1 MRLHGPPAI
10 VDRAGLLSCEGETMA
25 ARLHLFWERVHS
37 SYWFLPGLLLAAAAG
52 LAFLATWSDRNM
64 DQEWLRGLT
73 GVFSGGPEGA
83 RAVLGATATAVL
95 GVAGT
100 TFSITIAVL
109 SLTSSQFGPRL
120 LRNFLKDT
128 GNQIVLGT
136 FIGTFLYSLLVL
148 RTVRS
153 IDESPFV
160 PHLAVTVGLVLAVV
174 SVGMLVYFIQHIVTS
189 IQASR
194 IIAVAGKDLLVAV
207 ERLFPS
213 RVGAPAAAAT
223 EPAGP
228 MPGRS
233 VAIRAARSGYVQAID
248 AEALL
253 SFASERAGVTELLKM
268 PGEFVAAGT
277 PLARWYASGQPDAT
291 IDEGVNDAFTLGE
304 YPTQTQDAM
313 FSVHQLTEIATRA
326 LSPGVN
332 DPKTAM
338 ICLDWLS
345 VGLCVLAA
353 REFPSWVR
361 RDDDGAVRLVAK
373 VPSFES
379 LLDSALDQIRRYGRS
394 DAEVLTRLLH
404 VLAEVASCA
413 RPGPRRAA
421 LRRHADLV
429 RTEAEEGLTAEE
441 AKVQVMAHHRMTIQA
456 IDGADGLTPA

>member
-1 MRLHGPPAI
+1 MIG
-10 VDRAGLLSCEGETMA
+10 
-25 ARLHLFWERVHS
+25 RLHLLWERVHS
-37 SYWFLPGLLLAAAAG
+37 SYWFLPSLLLTAAAG
-52 LAFLATWSDRNM
+52 LAFLATWLDRNI
-64 DQEWLRGLT
+64 DQAWLQGLT

-120 LRNFLKDT
+120 LRNFLRDT
-128 GNQIVLGT
+128 GNQLVLGT

-153 IDESPFV
+153 DDSPFV
-160 PHLAVTVGLVLAVV
+160 PHLAVTIGLALAVL

-194 IIAVAGKDLLVAV
+194 IIAVAGKELLTAV

-213 RVGAPAAAAT
+213 RVGDPAAPAAA
-223 EPAGP
+223 PAERV
-228 MPGRS
+228 PGRS

-248 AEALL
+248 GEALL
-253 SFASERAGVTELLKM
+253 SFAAEREGVTELLKM

-277 PLARWYASGQPDAT
+277 PLARWYSRDQPDET
-291 IDEGVNDAFTLGE
+291 IHEGVNDAFSLGE
-304 YPTQTQDAM
+304 HPTQTQDVM
-313 FSVHQLTEIATRA
+313 FSVHQLTEIAARA

-332 DPKTAM
+332 DPNTAM

-353 REFPSWVR
+353 RDFPSPVR
-361 RDDDGAVRLVAK
+361 RDEDGAIRLVAK

-379 LLDSALDQIRRYGRS
+379 LLDSALDQIRRYGRG

-404 VLAEVASCA
+404 VLAEIASCTRSEA
-413 RPGPRRAA
+413 RRAV

-429 RTEAEEGLTAEE
+429 RSEAEQGLTAEE
-441 AKVQVMAHHRMTIQA
+441 AKAQVLAQHRLTIQSIA
-456 IDGADGLTPA
+456 SASDVSP

>member
-1 MRLHGPPAI
+1 MG
-10 VDRAGLLSCEGETMA
+10 
-25 ARLHLFWERVHS
+25 ARLRLLWERVHS
-37 SYWFLPGLLLAAAAG
+37 SYWFLPGLLLATAAG
-52 LAFLATWSDRNM
+52 LAFVATWLDRNM

-120 LRNFLKDT
+120 LRGFLKDT
-128 GNQIVLGT
+128 GNQLVLGT

-153 IDESPFV
+153 TDESPFV
-160 PHLAVTVGLVLAVV
+160 PHLAVTLGLVLAVL
-174 SVGMLVYFIQHIVTS
+174 SVCMLVYFIQHIVNS

-194 IIAVAGKDLLVAV
+194 IIAMAGKDLLAAV
-207 ERLFPS
+207 DRLFPS
-213 RVGAPAAAAT
+213 QIGDSAAAAAAD
-223 EPAGP
+223 AGTVT
-228 MPGRS
+228 GRS
-233 VAIRAARSGYVQAID
+233 TTIRADRSGYVQAID
-248 AEALL
+248 GDALL
-253 SFASERAGVTELLKM
+253 SFATERAGVTELLKM

-277 PLARWYASGQPDAT
+277 PLAMWHSDGERDEDIAT
-291 IDEGVNDAFTLGE
+291 SINDAFSLGE

-313 FSVHQLTEIATRA
+313 FSIHQLTEIATRA

-345 VGLCVLAA
+345 VGLCGLAA
-353 REFPSWVR
+353 RNFPSAARREEGGTVR
-361 RDDDGAVRLVAK
+361 VIAK

-394 DAEVLTRLLH
+394 DAEVLTRMLH
-404 VLAEVASCA
+404 VLAEVASCT
-413 RPGPRRAA
+413 RRGPRRDA
-421 LRRHADLV
+421 LKRHADLV

-441 AKVQVMAHHRMTIQA
+441 AKVQVAARHRLAIQTIDA
-456 IDGADGLTPA
+456 AEELSA